1 MKYNKIN
8 LNWTGKLAYIVGII
22 ATDGNLSPD
31 LRHVVITSKDEQLL
45 LDIKVALKLTSK
57 IGKKSNGKS
66 KEKKYFVLQIGD
78 KRFYNFLY
86 SIGLTRRKS
95 LTIKRVNVPKKYFS
109 HFLRGCLDGDGNIDL
124 FSHKESKNI
133 QLRIRLA
140 SASFDFLTWLH
151 ETMIS
156 SYEVKGGWIYSQ
168 KNKTWHV
175 LTYGKAD
182 SLILLHHIYKRKNI
196 FLDRKYQKVVSLL

>member
-1 MKYNKIN
+1 M
-8 LNWTGKLAYIVGII
+8 
-22 ATDGNLSPD
+22 
-31 LRHVVITSKDEQLL
+31 RHIVITSKDEQLL
-45 LDIKVALKLTSK
+45 LDIKDALKITSK

-86 SIGLTRRKS
+86 SIGLTRKKS
-95 LTIKRVNVPKKYFS
+95 LTIKSVGVPKKYFS

-151 ETMIS
+151 EAITS
-156 SYEVKGGWIYSQ
+156 LYELQGGWIYSQ
-168 KNKTWHV
+168 KNKSWHV

-182 SLILLHHIYKRKNI
+182 SLILLRHIYKRKNI